1 MKNREKE
8 RRFYL
13 KKEPVILTVLAVASV
28 LFFVLVTGLSHAFDA
43 QQESLG
49 SRWFARGVADL
60 KAAHYQPA
68 VSDLRAAL
76 QYSREDY
83 EYQLKLAEALI
94 GDGRNSEAAAY
105 LVNLWEREPENGWVN
120 LDLARIAV
128 QKGDRQQ
135 ALRYYHNAIYA
146 TWTGNQSGNQE
157 VERRQAR
164 MELVAFLLRIGDR
177 EQAESELIALAA
189 NLENDPAQHEQA
201 GELFFEVGD
210 YEHALA
216 EDGLALKEEPRD
228 ATALAGAGRASF
240 ELGRYAKAEEYFDQA
255 LQVAPGNEHLAGE
268 LKDAE
273 LTVAMDPFR
282 RQISFAQRSGI
293 VMDAFAAAGERL
305 KACPAASGWSA
316 NGTAWSAGQGAA
328 GGQNPGAG
336 QSLGAEWTKMQPE
349 ITEPGLRRNPG
360 LVESAMELVFEI
372 ERHSEAGCGAL
383 SATDKAL
390 LRISKLRMGNS

>member
-1 MKNREKE
+1 MKNRERE

-13 KKEPVILTVLAVASV
+13 KKEPVILTVLAVVSV
-28 LFFVLVTGLSHAFDA
+28 LFFVFVTGLSHAFEA

-76 QYSREDY
+76 QYSREDS

-146 TWTGNQSGNQE
+146 TWSGNQE

-164 MELVAFLLRIGDR
+164 LELVAFLLSIGDR

-216 EDGLALKEEPRD
+216 EDGVALTEEPRD

-240 ELGRYAKAEEYFDQA
+240 ELGRYPKAEEYFDQA
-255 LQVAPGNEHLAGE
+255 LQVAPGNEQLAGE

-305 KACPAASGWSA
+305 KACPAAAGWSA
-316 NGTAWSAGQGAA
+316 KSSAGQSAA

-349 ITEPGLRRNPG
+349 ITESGLRRNPG

-372 ERHSEAGCGAL
+372 ERHSQAGCGAL

>member
-1 MKNREKE
+1 M
-8 RRFYL
+8 
-13 KKEPVILTVLAVASV
+13 
-28 LFFVLVTGLSHAFDA
+28 
-43 QQESLG
+43 
-49 SRWFARGVADL
+49 
-60 KAAHYQPA
+60 
-68 VSDLRAAL
+68 
-76 QYSREDY
+76 
-83 EYQLKLAEALI
+83 
-94 GDGRNSEAAAY
+94 
-105 LVNLWEREPENGWVN
+105 GWVN